1 MIKLEILNNNT
12 VVVLTS
18 DELKTALEE
27 DNGYCYIYLGSNINL
42 SSGIV
47 ISNNKENIIIDGTY
61 LGNRYTY
68 TGMVATGQ
76 ADTIAASPNNKKI
89 IVKNINIVHTNNH
102 SVIYV
107 RGDHAYDDIYLEYNN
122 ITFNGVQLIYNPFGK
137 SKIKDSNIT
146 IKNLNGKSAEEVAEC
161 KYIEL
166 DGNITINSSA
176 NNSAIFA
183 FRFDT
188 KNPVLKILPYSKVN
202 ITNEKQCFFTKTA
215 TFNITVMHDAE
226 FNLTTA
232 NGMAN
237 STNGTKDVLIDERAT
252 FNFIENSHIDIPM
265 WNMFGTLTVNEGA
278 SLFVINSFNQT
289 PSDNYNIYFKDGS
302 SFILNNPKEVV
313 LYNKNANVL
322 YTNASI
328 SFSLVLNRINMWNE
342 SVELASAGTIENIP
356 DYAWYKEL
364 NLINIS
370 GTFEET
376 SFSINSHNFT
386 NEELNKLPDLNNLL
400 FSNKKQIS
408 IGSSPINIHP
418 INSTSNSISGHTLE
432 SSSVLIKYN
441 NQEFIVDT
449 NNEMMFEHT
458 LTNNI
463 PDSTE
468 VEITSCIPGSFIY
481 KTRTITTPFD
491 GELTLMDAPSNIKF
505 TLTPIL
511 TNPVTLPKKE
521 EIVAKVIDSRTNS
534 SDWKLYVHLTRPL
547 TSLNNYTLPNA
558 IIFKK
563 LDNGIIIL
571 NEVPSL
577 IYTGSNSFG
586 NVEVYNVTWSVD
598 KGLLLR
604 LDNNYLEV
612 NEEYNTKVIW
622 SLEE

>member
-1 MIKLEILNNNT
+1 MEILDNNT
-12 VVVLTS
+12 VVVTTS
-18 DELKTALEE
+18 NELKTVLEE
-27 DNGYCYIYLGSNINL
+27 NNNYYYIYLGSNITLN
-42 SSGIV
+42 SGIV
-47 ISNNKENIIIDGTY
+47 INNNKEKIIIDGTY
-61 LGNRYTY
+61 LNNRYTY
-68 TGMVATGQ
+68 TGMVSTGQ

-89 IVKNINIVHTNNH
+89 IIKNMNIVHTNNH
-102 SVIYV
+102 SMIYV
-107 RGDHAYDDIYLEYNN
+107 RGDHTYDDIYLEYNN

-146 IKNLNGKSAEEVAEC
+146 IKKLNGKSAEEVAEC

-166 DGNITINSSA
+166 EGNITINSSA
-176 NNSAIFA
+176 TNSAIFA
-183 FRFDT
+183 FRLDT
-188 KNPVLKILPYSKVN
+188 THPILKILPYSKVN

-215 TFNITVMHDAE
+215 TLNITVMHDAE

-237 STNGTKDVLIDERAT
+237 STNGTNDVLIDERAT

-289 PSDNYNIYFKDGS
+289 PNDNYNIYFKDGS
-302 SFILNNPKEVV
+302 KLVLNNPKEVV

-322 YTNASI
+322 YTDSSI
-328 SFSLVLNRINMWNE
+328 SFSLIINRINMWNN
-342 SVELASAGTIENIP
+342 SIELASAGTIENIP

-370 GTFEET
+370 GTFEES
-376 SFSINSHNFT
+376 SFTINSHNFS
-386 NEELNKLPDLNNLL
+386 NEELNKLPDLDNLL
-400 FSNKKQIS
+400 FSDKKQIS

-432 SSSVLIKYN
+432 QSSVLIKYD
-441 NQEFIVDT
+441 NQEFIVAT

-458 LTNNI
+458 LTNSI
-463 PDSTE
+463 PDGTT

-481 KTRTITTPFD
+481 KTRTIATPFN

-505 TLTPIL
+505 SLTPL
-511 TNPVTLPKKE
+511 STSPVTLSKE
-521 EIVAKVIDSRTNS
+521 EESVTKIIDSRTNS
-534 SDWKLYVHLTRPL
+534 SDWKLYVHITKPL
-547 TSLNNYTLPNA
+547 TSLNNYTLLNA
-558 IIFKK
+558 LIFKK
-563 LDNGIIIL
+563 LDNGIVIL

-586 NVEVYNVTWSVD
+586 NVEVYNITWSTD

-604 LDNNYLEV
+604 LDNNYLEI
-612 NEEYNTKVIW
+612 NEEYSTKAIW